1 MTVDNAAATATFRP
15 TMLTRRKF
23 VASAAL
29 LAVSGW
35 AGHLLISPAAAQS
48 ADRGAAEF
56 IQKLGN
62 EAIAT
67 FSDKSLSRDQA
78 IQRFRKL
85 LYAGFDVPYIGRW
98 VLGRYWN
105 SATEAQRAE
114 YQKLFEQLIVNTY
127 AERFVEYSGETF
139 KIIGTSPAGESDTM
153 VTTQIVRPNGPPVN
167 VSWRVRKV
175 GSDFKIIDV
184 VVENVSMGV
193 TQRQEFASVIEQ
205 NGGRVEGLIQALRQ
219 KVGARAG

>member
-1 MTVDNAAATATFRP
+1 MTVDKAAATATFRP
-15 TMLTRRKF
+15 TMLTRRHF
-23 VASAAL
+23 VACAAL

-35 AGHLLISPAAAQS
+35 AGHTLVTPAAAQS
-48 ADRGAAEF
+48 ADQGASAF

-62 EAIAT
+62 DAIAT

-78 IQRFRKL
+78 LQRFRTL

-105 SATEAQRAE
+105 SANEAQRAE

-127 AERFVEYSGETF
+127 AERFIEYSGETF
-139 KIIGTSPAGESDTM
+139 KIAGTSPAGESDTL
-153 VTTQIVRPNGPPVN
+153 VTTQIVRPNGPPIN
-167 VSWRVRKV
+167 VSWRVRKTP
-175 GSDFKIIDV
+175 GDYKIIDV

-193 TQRQEFASVIEQ
+193 TQRQEFASVVEQ
-205 NGGRVEGLIQALRQ
+205 NGGRIDGLIQALRQ
-219 KVGARAG
+219 KVGRAG